1 MLFNSV
7 EFLFF
12 FLPITLFCFFL
23 VQRFVGSAAS
33 LATLVFFSLFFYTWW
48 NPVYLLLLL
57 GSMVF
62 NFFLGKKLT
71 SRNQKTA
78 RVLLTFG
85 ITANL
90 LLLGYYK
97 YTNFLI
103 DSVNTL
109 SAATFDVEAI
119 LLPLAIS
126 FFTFQQIAYLV
137 DSFKGITKEYNFL
150 HYSLFVSFFPQLI
163 AGPIVHHNEMLPQF
177 EQKHAARFDINN
189 LMIGL
194 SIFSIGLFKKTVLA
208 DNLAI
213 YANPVFAQADS
224 GQSVDFFLAWIGT
237 LCYTLQLYF
246 DFSGYS
252 DMAIGLARMFNIVLP
267 LNFFSPYKSDS
278 IVEFWRR
285 WHITLSRFLRDY
297 LYIALGGN
305 RKGAV
310 RRYTNLVITMILG
323 GIWHG
328 AGWNFII
335 WGALHGVYLV
345 VNHAWTA
352 SKKQIT
358 FLYLPKPLPWLITII
373 AVMIGW
379 VFFRAT
385 TFEGAI
391 VILQGMSGLSGAS
404 IPQGLLTRVGVLGEL
419 LQALGVSPASGG
431 GLNFILSTVWIVF
444 GGFVVLVFPNVY
456 ELFRNVSPAI
466 SSFSKHQS
474 NNLIKFTWQ
483 PSKRWAIFSAT
494 LLLLGLMTLGQISD
508 FLYFQF

>member
-1 MLFNSV
+1 M
-7 EFLFF
+7 
-12 FLPITLFCFFL
+12 
-23 VQRFVGSAAS
+23 
-33 LATLVFFSLFFYTWW
+33 
-48 NPVYLLLLL
+48 
-57 GSMVF
+57 
-62 NFFLGKKLT
+62 
-71 SRNQKTA
+71 
-78 RVLLTFG
+78 
-85 ITANL
+85 
-90 LLLGYYK
+90 
-97 YTNFLI
+97 
-103 DSVNTL
+103 
-109 SAATFDVEAI
+109 
-119 LLPLAIS
+119 
-126 FFTFQQIAYLV
+126 
-137 DSFKGITKEYNFL
+137 
-150 HYSLFVSFFPQLI
+150 
-163 AGPIVHHNEMLPQF
+163 
-177 EQKHAARFDINN
+177 
-189 LMIGL
+189 
-194 SIFSIGLFKKTVLA
+194 
-208 DNLAI
+208 
-213 YANPVFAQADS
+213 
-224 GQSVDFFLAWIGT
+224 
-237 LCYTLQLYF
+237 
-246 DFSGYS
+246 
-252 DMAIGLARMFNIVLP
+252 
-267 LNFFSPYKSDS
+267 
-278 IVEFWRR
+278 
-285 WHITLSRFLRDY
+285 
-297 LYIALGGN
+297 YIALGGN